1 MIPVR
6 HPFAPDRCKQSD
18 LGRFGRRRICRPIPG
33 CRWSWLS
40 FLNQLK
46 SQSRKMPE
54 ICVSLSSQCHSSNR
68 LVVHNQDPLEFSAST
83 ADSSPDLMAIGC
95 LGQRSSDH
103 RWTQIH
109 TDAEGGPWICVNLW
123 LFSEQSTASERT
135 QLIPQ
140 IVCVIRRKPESKTA
154 GTAVIVVAA
163 RSIDLS
169 RSPYDDPS
177 VLNQSRTAGNIIII
191 PPK

>member
-1 MIPVR
+1 
-6 HPFAPDRCKQSD
+6 
-18 LGRFGRRRICRPIPG
+18 
-33 CRWSWLS
+33 
-40 FLNQLK
+40 
-46 SQSRKMPE
+46 
-54 ICVSLSSQCHSSNR
+54 
-68 LVVHNQDPLEFSAST
+68 
-83 ADSSPDLMAIGC
+83 MAIGC

-109 TDAEGGPWICVNLW
+109 TDAEGGPWVCVNLW